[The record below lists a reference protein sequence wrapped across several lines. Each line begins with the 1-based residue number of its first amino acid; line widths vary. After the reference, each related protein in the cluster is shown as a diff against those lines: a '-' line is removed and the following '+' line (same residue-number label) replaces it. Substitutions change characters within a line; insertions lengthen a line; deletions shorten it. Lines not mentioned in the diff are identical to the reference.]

1 MCSKIKVVEMA
12 QRNIRKICL
21 VSSAAFS
28 MLSYTYGWT
37 APIAAVLGCA
47 ADYADTSN
55 VFSHKEQLEEAI
67 TKALDRAAQ
76 SCQSESQR
84 RIISELIE
92 QNIEVDDLQDLIRQ
106 TETYRAQYC
115 TQADT
120 KEIVSRFEMH
130 FRECVAES
138 PELSRLYILST
149 GMTTLDELKK
159 IYEIVYEGKSKV
171 DAIHSE
177 ALKTNKFLD
186 GIKQKICTISHEA
199 AYVLISMAV
208 FLLVGIIS
216 QNGYP
221 HHWVYAGLVSYSVS
235 SFLTYNGRIEE
246 YIYLNALESKKD
258 YLGKSGS
265 RVRISPMMS
274 ILIHPLISLAIFLI
288 FVWSTSARGDSVIYY
303 ALAGIAAGG
312 AIAQWIR
319 YLHKVTLASDKIKND
334 MTNDE

>member
-1 MCSKIKVVEMA
+1 MLSNEPVVKMTKRE
-12 QRNIRKICL
+12 IRKICL
-21 VSSAAFS
+21 ASSAAFS
-28 MLSYTYGWT
+28 LSSYVYGWT
-37 APIAAVLGCA
+37 APIAAALGCA
-47 ADYADTSN
+47 ADYLDTSN
-55 VFSHKEQLEEAI
+55 VSSYKEQLEEAI
-67 TKALDRAAQ
+67 DIALKRTKE

-84 RIISELIE
+84 QIISELGN
-92 QNIEVDDLQDLIRQ
+92 QKIEVDSLHDLITQ
-106 TETYRAQYC
+106 TEAYQTRYC
-115 TQADT
+115 TQADE
-120 KEIVSRFEMH
+120 KEIISRFEMH
-130 FRECVAES
+130 FRECVVKS
-138 PELSRLYILST
+138 SELSRQYILST
-149 GMTTLDELKK
+149 GMATLDELKK
-159 IYEIVYEGKSKV
+159 ICEIVYEGKSKV

-177 ALKTNKFLD
+177 SLKTNKFLD

-221 HHWVYAGLVSYSVS
+221 HHWVYAGLVSYSIS

-246 YIYLNALESKKD
+246 YISLSALESKKD
-258 YLGKSGS
+258 YLGKSGR

-303 ALAGIAAGG
+303 ALAGIAEGG
-312 AIAQWIR
+312 AIAQLIR

-334 MTNDE
+334 KTNDE